1 MIRVRIEGTE
11 EEMLEFMGK
20 MPDIPG
26 FEKTHMREPRKG
38 NNPKYD
44 SSKTG
49 ETTFAIPAS
58 PNKAILANLK
68 LRISSRDSRNNRVEL
83 IATIGVEGITE
94 TSQVLFRIFRDN
106 IEIFNAQVGIE
117 STDSEQFYV
126 QTFQAIDQNVSSGTH
141 EYSLTVENLTSG
153 ASAEVVGPLSFS
165 ALAIGQER
173 KCC

>member
-1 MIRVRIEGTE
+1 M
-11 EEMLEFMGK
+11 
-20 MPDIPG
+20 
-26 FEKTHMREPRKG
+26 THIIDYQATQPI
-38 NNPKYD
+38 
-44 SSKTG
+44 SKTG
-49 ETTFAIPAS
+49 ETTFAIPSS

-68 LRISSRDSRNNRVEL
+68 LRISSRDSRNNRVE
-83 IATIGVEGITE
+83 GITG

-106 IEIFNAQVGIE
+106 IEVFNAQVGIE

-165 ALAIGQER
+165 ALAIGKEQ